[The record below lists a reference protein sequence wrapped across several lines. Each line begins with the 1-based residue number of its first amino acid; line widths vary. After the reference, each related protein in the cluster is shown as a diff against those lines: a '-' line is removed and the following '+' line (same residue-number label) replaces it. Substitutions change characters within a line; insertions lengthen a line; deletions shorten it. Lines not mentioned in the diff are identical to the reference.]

1 MDLAEFLLYKSQVT
15 RRLCKLTPPCLPPP
29 PPPAPPPPAGNF
41 AVDIDFL

>member
-15 RRLCKLTPPCLPPP
+15 HRLCKLTPSLPPP
-29 PPPAPPPPAGNF
+29 PPPAPSPPAGNF